1 MTNRSME
8 LEVWSGDW
16 GLPSIDINCL
26 QILVY
31 CKLSGAPVQ
40 LIVKNNPFRGTLPTF
55 RHGQVTLYTLQ
66 EVMSYLKGKNF
77 YGDHMLTTKNISEI
91 QAYAELLKE
100 KLYPAFQF
108 VWWVDNKNSVGL
120 TRSWFAKKLMFPLNF
135 YYPGHY
141 EGEAKNL
148 IAALYGPLEEDLP
161 AIETQVYSDA
171 EKCLTLLSNRLG
183 ESKYFFGN
191 QASSLDAIIYSY
203 LAPLLRAPFPNP
215 TLQNHLKACNN
226 LVSFVIRITQKY
238 FPAISEEYEK
248 KQKEEAQKKQLEEEF
263 PHKRRNQFF
272 ASLIAAFAM
281 VMYAISSGLVQS
293 SIPIELSIEDD
304 DDDIDED

>member
-1 MTNRSME
+1 M
-8 LEVWSGDW
+8 
-16 GLPSIDINCL
+16 L
-26 QILVY
+26 Q
-31 CKLSGAPVQ
+31 
-40 LIVKNNPFRGTLPTF
+40 F
-55 RHGQVTLYTLQ
+55 
-66 EVMSYLKGKNF
+66 
-77 YGDHMLTTKNISEI
+77 
-91 QAYAELLKE
+91 
-100 KLYPAFQF
+100 
-108 VWWVDNKNSVGL
+108 
-120 TRSWFAKKLMFPLNF
+120 
-135 YYPGHY
+135 
-141 EGEAKNL
+141 
-148 IAALYGPLEEDLP
+148 
-161 AIETQVYSDA
+161 QVYSDA

-238 FPAISEEYEK
+238 FPAISEGVFFIIKSSGIVYKYKYFRHFNNSFDFLEYEK

-281 VMYAISSGLVQS
+281 VMYAISSGLVQV
-293 SIPIELSIEDD
+293 
-304 DDDIDED
+304 